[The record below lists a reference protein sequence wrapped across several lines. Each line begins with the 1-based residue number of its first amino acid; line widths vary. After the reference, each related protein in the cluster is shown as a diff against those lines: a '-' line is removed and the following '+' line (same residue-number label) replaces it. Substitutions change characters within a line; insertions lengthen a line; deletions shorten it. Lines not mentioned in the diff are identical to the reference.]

1 MPISSTEIFDESPAL
16 EGPDYVALVIEWDQ
30 LADRIEGEL
39 AAEPTERI
47 VKPFP
52 VGAITAIAAAAASLL
67 GVFALARWGIHRL
80 RAA

>member
-1 MPISSTEIFDESPAL
+1 MHNSSTEIFDESPAL

-39 AAEPTERI
+39 EAEPTERI

-52 VGAITAIAAAAASLL
+52 LGAIAAAAASLL